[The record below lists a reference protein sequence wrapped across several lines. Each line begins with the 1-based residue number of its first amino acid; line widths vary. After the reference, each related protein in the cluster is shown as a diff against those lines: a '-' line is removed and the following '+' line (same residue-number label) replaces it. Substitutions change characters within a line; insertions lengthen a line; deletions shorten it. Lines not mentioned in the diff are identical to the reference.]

1 MMYLLPRA
9 KNSGR
14 QGHFKVWLDCHKLK
28 KNPCLIMPM
37 STKCQGNEKK
47 MTTNVIEHDDI
58 YDRFTMEHF
67 SLCQSMTLTTSF
79 ICSRQ

>member
-14 QGHFKVWLDCHKLK
+14 QCHFKVWLDCHKFK

-47 MTTNVIEHDDI
+47 MTTNVIEHDD
-58 YDRFTMEHF
+58 R
-67 SLCQSMTLTTSF
+67 L
-79 ICSRQ
+79 